1 MGSKPVGRA
10 LCSTIYGMCVAHL
23 PCSLNRA
30 NVIFLVQGKAPG
42 FTYDT
47 MEHLFVRADGL
58 DDLLH
63 TPGTGHCMAQVC
75 SFSDCMYGALN
86 SREVFPFQAITVFS
100 YPPDGLAR
108 RGLHPG

>member
-1 MGSKPVGRA
+1 
-10 LCSTIYGMCVAHL
+10 MCVAHL

-47 MEHLFVRADGL
+47 MEHRFVRADGL

-75 SFSDCMYGALN
+75 SFSDCVVL
-86 SREVFPFQAITVFS
+86 
-100 YPPDGLAR
+100 
-108 RGLHPG
+108 